1 MTTPISIYQAR
12 RRLLASAGASMA
24 VSTVVAP
31 RVQDIRAYLEVC
43 APSPCLVVQTYQ
55 DGDGVSC
62 TVVHSPAATLIAAPV
77 ATGTVPE
84 VAVAEADAAARE
96 IARRV
101 VRAVGVATDAVV
113 RAYLPRDISALE
125 RKAVAGYL
133 VASFGAGAAD
143 TASPRHIT
151 LWHDHPIGSWIEAAG
166 VWNALREARLAL
178 PRYIEVE
185 ADGYRAQITAPIAAT
200 EVSEAAADSGA
211 QQSQRVLRIAG
222 DYGVSITDVRRAV
235 CALEDLREALQRLRE
250 DIMRR
255 GGGGFDETGY
265 IKAIDFGPD
274 EPLNVVAL
282 SDYEEIRAEA
292 MDLAAE
298 VLPLAPRG
306 EALAALY
313 TDEGVAELSRTFS
326 YITGKRALDELEA
339 MARNTRRRAGMPTAV
354 PVLEIRDRVVPAGG
368 KAAAAAV
375 SVLGYQGLGD
385 TQVLRAAGASMTRGG
400 HLNLGTLV
408 RWGSWLSMRGAS
420 SEYPV
425 WGMSD
430 EDAGID
436 TEAGGQDQA
445 AA

>member
-1 MTTPISIYQAR
+1 MSTTPISIYQAR
-12 RRLLASAGASMA
+12 RRLLASAGASTA
-24 VSTVVAP
+24 VSTLSAP

-96 IARRV
+96 LAREV
-101 VRAVGVATDAVV
+101 VRAVGAATDAVV
-113 RAYLPRDISALE
+113 RAYLPRGISALE
-125 RKAVAGYL
+125 RKAIATYL
-133 VASFGAGAAD
+133 VAFFGAGAVD

-166 VWNALREARLAL
+166 VWHALRDARLAL

-200 EVSEAAADSGA
+200 EVSEAAADSGD
-211 QQSQRVLRIAG
+211 SQRVLRIAG
-222 DYGVSITDVRRAV
+222 GYGVSITDVRRAV

-265 IKAIDFGPD
+265 IRAISFGPD
-274 EPLNVVAL
+274 EPLNVHAL

-313 TDEGVAELSRTFS
+313 TDEGVAEVARTFS
-326 YITGKRALDELEA
+326 YITGKRALDELESL
-339 MARNTRRRAGMPTAV
+339 ARKARRRAGMPTAV
-354 PVLEIRDRVVPAGG
+354 PVLEIRDRIVPAGG
-368 KAAAAAV
+368 GAAEAAV
-375 SVLGYQGLGD
+375 SVMGYGGLGA
-385 TQVLRAAGASMTRGG
+385 TQIQKAGVSSMTRGG
-400 HLNLGTLV
+400 QLNLGALV

-420 SEYPV
+420 AEYSLWEIEDMPCGLSEGV
-425 WGMSD
+425 
-430 EDAGID
+430 
-436 TEAGGQDQA
+436 QDQEA
-445 AA
+445 A

>member
-1 MTTPISIYQAR
+1 MPTTPISIYQAR

-24 VSTVVAP
+24 VSTLSAP

-96 IARRV
+96 FAREV
-101 VRAVGVATDAVV
+101 VRAVGAATDAVV

-125 RKAVAGYL
+125 RKAIATYL
-133 VASFGAGAAD
+133 VASFGSGTPD
-143 TASPRHIT
+143 TASPRCIT

-166 VWNALREARLAL
+166 VWQALRDARLAL

-200 EVSEAAADSGA
+200 EVSEAAGEAGA

-222 DYGVSITDVRRAV
+222 EHGVSITDVRRAV
-235 CALEDLREALQRLRE
+235 SALEDLREGLQRLRE

-265 IKAIDFGPD
+265 IRALSFGPD
-274 EPLNVVAL
+274 EPLNIVAL
-282 SDYEEIRAEA
+282 SDYEEIRSEA

-298 VLPLAPRG
+298 VMPLATRG
-306 EALAALY
+306 EALSDLY
-313 TDEGVAELSRTFS
+313 SDEGVAELSRTFS
-326 YITGKRALDELEA
+326 YRTGERALDELEA
-339 MARNTRRRAGMPTAV
+339 MARRARRRAGMPTAV
-354 PVLEIRDRVVPAGG
+354 PVLEIRDRIVPAGG
-368 KAAAAAV
+368 GAAEAAV
-375 SVLGYQGLGD
+375 SVMGYQGLGA
-385 TQVLRAAGASMTRGG
+385 TQIQKAGVASMTRGG
-400 HLNLGTLV
+400 QLNLGTLV

-420 SEYPV
+420 AEYPV
-425 WGMSD
+425 WD
-430 EDAGID
+430 VEDMPCGLS
-436 TEAGGQDQA
+436 EGVQDQEA
-445 AA
+445 A